1 MVEACDVLCPLLS
14 YALKSNNSNIINTT
28 NKEDKVYGGDGSTES
43 AMAILST
50 IGIIILVCFVLA
62 LVGMVKAFGCGGSP
76 TSMGLTGTGWG
87 ALILV
92 LVILVPP
99 LGSLLGLVYA
109 IAGKCQTMELS
120 YAA

>member
-1 MVEACDVLCPLLS
+1 MVVETCDVLCPLLS
-14 YALKSNNSNIINTT
+14 YLLKSKNINNNTANKDDDNVYGDAATT
-28 NKEDKVYGGDGSTES
+28 N
-43 AMAILST
+43 AMTILST

-62 LVGMVKAFGCGGSP
+62 LVGMIKAFSCGSSS

-99 LGSLLGLVYA
+99 LGSLLGLIYA
-109 IAGKCQTMELS
+109 IAGKCQTMEFTYS
-120 YAA
+120 A

>member
-1 MVEACDVLCPLLS
+1 MAVEACDVLCPLLS
-14 YALKSNNSNIINTT
+14 YALKSNSNTNTT
-28 NKEDKVYGGDGSTES
+28 NKEDKVYGGDGSTTS
-43 AMAILST
+43 AMAILTT

-62 LVGMVKAFGCGGSP
+62 LVGMVKAFGCGASP

-109 IAGKCQTMELS
+109 IAGKCQPMDLS
-120 YAA
+120 YPA